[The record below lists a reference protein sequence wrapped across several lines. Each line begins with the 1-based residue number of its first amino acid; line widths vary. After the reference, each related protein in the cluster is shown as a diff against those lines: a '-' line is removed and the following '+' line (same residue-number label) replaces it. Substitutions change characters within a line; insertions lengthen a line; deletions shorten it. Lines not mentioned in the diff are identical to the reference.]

1 MTILHGSL
9 RKKTAINSDKGLTY
23 DGKNKEGMKCASVNT
38 GTDVISIYV
47 CSSNKGAV
55 WYL

>member
-1 MTILHGSL
+1 MTILYGSL